1 MGLIFIKD
9 GNIIKY
15 DSKTNEAIWTTSA
28 GKSIK
33 VSEMAT
39 THIINSIKK
48 IKSSGG
54 WRQEWLPILE
64 NELKRRNLSLSSEN
78 DSELKG
84 ITTTKEM
91 KYFLETSCDY
101 ITVTGKELVKQ
112 YKGDSNTVKDYL
124 YNKDSIFSISRD
136 EFKTNLEFA
145 EFINKLNPENIY
157 SKTEKYRLENVFTK
171 EWKLFI
177 DIMLGRR
184 K

>member
-1 MGLIFIKD
+1 
-9 GNIIKY
+9 
-15 DSKTNEAIWTTSA
+15 
-28 GKSIK
+28 
-33 VSEMAT
+33 
-39 THIINSIKK
+39 
-48 IKSSGG
+48 
-54 WRQEWLPILE
+54 
-64 NELKRRNLSLSSEN
+64 
-78 DSELKG
+78 
-84 ITTTKEM
+84 M

-101 ITVTGKELVKQ
+101 ITVTGKDIVKQ
-112 YKGDSNTVKDYL
+112 YKGDSSVIKDYL

-145 EFINKLNPENIY
+145 EFINKLNSENIY